1 MVVKVEVA
9 VVVVVDVLSVKV
21 ELEAE
26 AVVVK
31 EIRLCVS
38 GSCGLALPVLG
49 LGSCRLC

>member
-1 MVVKVEVA
+1 M
-9 VVVVVDVLSVKV
+9 VVVVDVLLVEV

-31 EIRLCVS
+31 EIHLCVG

-49 LGSCRLC
+49 HLEAG